1 MPYDTYYINTRNER
15 MPWAEDGVMVD
26 MRQRLALDE
35 RKELL
40 VSGVK
45 NVDSFDENRIE
56 LNSTLGGIDIC
67 GAGLKI
73 AALNLNE
80 GRVTISGQIDSIAY
94 VKSREEKSVRHKS
107 KNVMARL
114 LK

>member
-1 MPYDTYYINTRNER
+1 
-15 MPWAEDGVMVD
+15 MVD

-35 RKELL
+35 RKELM

-67 GAGLKI
+67 GSGLKI
-73 AALNLNE
+73 AALNLDE
-80 GRVTISGQIDSIAY
+80 GKVSITGQIDSISY
-94 VKSREEKSVRHKS
+94 VKSREERSVRHKS
-107 KNVMARL
+107 KSVMSRL